1 MTFEKNK
8 NSIKKKK
15 ENHSRHYL
23 KKKFF
28 FSSHLVAPAV
38 EPFPGLPKT

>member
-15 ENHSRHYL
+15 
-23 KKKFF
+23 KITPDMIFF
-28 FSSHLVAPAV
+28 KNGVFSPHLVAPAV

>member
-15 ENHSRHYL
+15 KITPDIISKE
-23 KKKFF
+23 KFF
-28 FSSHLVAPAV
+28 FSSYLVAPAV

>member
-15 ENHSRHYL
+15 KITPDIIS
-23 KKKFF
+23 KKCF

>member
-1 MTFEKNK
+1 MTFEKNT

-15 ENHSRHYL
+15 RKSLQTLFQKEV
-23 KKKFF
+23 F
-28 FSSHLVAPAV
+28 FSSQLVAPAV

>member
-15 ENHSRHYL
+15 KITPDIIS
-23 KKKFF
+23 KKSF

>member
-15 ENHSRHYL
+15 RKSL
-23 KKKFF
+23 KTLFKKKFL